1 MVEFIYEKNVLI
13 SAILSVSVSVSVSAL
28 QTAYAGDSVIN
39 LTGNITGTAC
49 VVDPSAIA
57 QPVELGNVATTAFSG
72 GSGATAASRRFNIVL
87 KSCPEGISSASI
99 RFDGTTNGTNSSI
112 LAITAGQTATNVGV
126 AIYEQDNGTLI
137 PIGSPSANVRLL
149 EEVDNT
155 LTYFAKYMATG
166 TVGAGTAN
174 ASTSFTVIY
183 Q

>member
-1 MVEFIYEKNVLI
+1 MKKIVLI
-13 SAILSVSVSVSVSAL
+13 SAILSVSAL
-28 QTAYAGDSVIN
+28 HTAYAADGVIN
-39 LTGNITGTAC
+39 FTGNITGTAC

-57 QPVELGNVATTAFSG
+57 QPVDLGTVATSAFSG

-99 RFDGTTNGTNSSI
+99 RFDGSTNGTNSSI
-112 LAITAGQTATNVGV
+112 LALAPSQTATNVGV
-126 AIYEQDNGTLI
+126 AIYEQDNATLI
-137 PIGSPSANVRLL
+137 PIGSPSASIALL

-174 ASTSFTVIY
+174 ASTSFTVTY